1 MATLTPLRTSRPTS
15 VSELGRW
22 LRQVLDRP
30 LTSYHLVLG
39 ATALLLIVGV
49 MMVLSASSVN
59 AYLKTG
65 DSYYYVKRQLIF
77 LGAGLVGIVVI
88 AKLPPS
94 MLRPLSWF
102 GMALAALL
110 LILTYTPLGI
120 SVNGNRNWLY
130 LGSESF
136 ALQPAEFA
144 KLAMIIW
151 GADLLA
157 SKQRLLDRPKHLL
170 VPFLPVTAILILL
183 VLFQGD
189 AGTAVVMAAIV
200 VGMLW
205 IVGAPVRVLAALGA
219 AGVAG
224 VIAIFVTSPVRMR
237 RLAAFLDPTADLN
250 GANDQ
255 ANSGL
260 FAIASGGWWGV
271 GLGGSR
277 QKWGSLPEAHT
288 DFIFAVLGEEFGL
301 FGSLVVLAL
310 FGVLGYAGVRIAS
323 RSDDPFSLHAA
334 GGVTCWFM
342 VQGLINLAVVL
353 RLLPIAGVPL
363 PLVSYGGSALIA
375 NLLAVGVL
383 IGCARREPEARKV
396 LRRKSGRPAP
406 QMTTVV
412 GSRAPG
418 AGQVNPHA
426 GSVVLAG
433 GGSAGH
439 TSPLIATASELRR
452 LSPDVTLTALGTARG
467 LETTVVPAAGLAL
480 ELIPPVPMPRR
491 LSMDLVLVGP
501 RLLQA
506 VSATVE
512 ILRRVK
518 AGVLLGFGGYVSTPA
533 YLAARRLGLPILIHE
548 QNVLPGL
555 ANRLAARLTR
565 HVYTSFPQTPL
576 PRAVCIGLP
585 LRRGITGLDRAA
597 AGGCRAR
604 GLRTVAAPAHPA
616 GQRRLAGR
624 TEHQPGRARGPGPL
638 ARQRDLGAARARRP
652 EHVRRDRAPGRPS
665 DRGGVRPGALRGA
678 DGAGVRGRR
687 PDAGPVRRQHR
698 AGDGGGRPAGGLRAL
713 PARQRRAGPERR
725 AGGQGRRRTA
735 AGRRRLHAGWVA
747 TEIPALLHDD
757 ARLRG
762 MADALA
768 GVAPTDAATV
778 LATKVLEVIG

>member
-1 MATLTPLRTSRPTS
+1 M
-15 VSELGRW
+15 
-22 LRQVLDRP
+22 
-30 LTSYHLVLG
+30 
-39 ATALLLIVGV
+39 
-49 MMVLSASSVN
+49 
-59 AYLKTG
+59 
-65 DSYYYVKRQLIF
+65 
-77 LGAGLVGIVVI
+77 
-88 AKLPPS
+88 
-94 MLRPLSWF
+94 
-102 GMALAALL
+102 
-110 LILTYTPLGI
+110 
-120 SVNGNRNWLY
+120 NGNRNWLY

-170 VPFLPVTAILILL
+170 VPFLPVTGILILL

-205 IVGAPVRVLAALGA
+205 IVGAPLRVLAALGA

-418 AGQVNPHA
+418 GVKSRVDTPEPPEADGETHAA

-439 TSPLIATASELRR
+439 TSPLIATASEL
-452 LSPDVTLTALGTARG
+452 
-467 LETTVVPAAGLAL
+467 
-480 ELIPPVPMPRR
+480 
-491 LSMDLVLVGP
+491 
-501 RLLQA
+501 
-506 VSATVE
+506 
-512 ILRRVK
+512 
-518 AGVLLGFGGYVSTPA
+518 
-533 YLAARRLGLPILIHE
+533 H
-548 QNVLPGL
+548 
-555 ANRLAARLTR
+555 RLT
-565 HVYTSFPQTPL
+565 
-576 PRAVCIGLP
+576 
-585 LRRGITGLDRAA
+585 
-597 AGGCRAR
+597 
-604 GLRTVAAPAHPA
+604 
-616 GQRRLAGR
+616 
-624 TEHQPGRARGPGPL
+624 PGRDPDGSGHRYADWRPPSC
-638 ARQRDLGAARARRP
+638 RRP
-652 EHVRRDRAPGRPS
+652 VCRWS
-665 DRGGVRPGALRGA
+665 
-678 DGAGVRGRR
+678 
-687 PDAGPVRRQHR
+687 
-698 AGDGGGRPAGGLRAL
+698 
-713 PARQRRAGPERR
+713 
-725 AGGQGRRRTA
+725 
-735 AGRRRLHAGWVA
+735 
-747 TEIPALLHDD
+747 
-757 ARLRG
+757 
-762 MADALA
+762 
-768 GVAPTDAATV
+768 
-778 LATKVLEVIG
+778 